1 MAKNNGGFLLGVIVG
16 GIAGAVTVMLLTS
29 EKGKQWLA
37 KINET
42 KLEPMKTT
50 ATEWLEVAKEK
61 TKEVTKFI
69 PIGKTDEKLSSS
81 ESTTTSE
88 TSVIP
93 TSVPASEKDKENIEK
108 LLKEAEEAF
117 HDTEQKLQNKMKR
130 SEQSGKEETGDD

>member
-1 MAKNNGGFLLGVIVG
+1 MAKNNGGFLLGAIVG

-37 KINET
+37 EINET
-42 KLEPMKTT
+42 GKLEPMKTT

-81 ESTTTSE
+81 ESTTPSE

-93 TSVPASEKDKENIEK
+93 ISVPASEKDKENIEK

-117 HDTEQKLQNKMKR
+117 HDAEQKLQKQN
-130 SEQSGKEETGDD
+130 ETE